1 VVWLRQRLAQMMGKT
16 AARSDIYDDG
26 LKEEVRLFQEARELF
41 ADGVVGIRTRI
52 ALSDPATGTPTL
64 KFQP

>member
-1 VVWLRQRLAQMMGKT
+1 MMSKP
-16 AARSDIYDDG
+16 AVRSDRYDDG

-52 ALSDPATGTPTL
+52 ALSDPVAGTPTL
-64 KFQP
+64 QFEP